1 MSRRLV
7 LCLAALGLVPLLV
20 ANAAP
25 ASPAFLAPVGMAAS
39 GTEPGVDIGDDGTIF
54 VNATTGLGVHS
65 VLNRST
71 DGGATFQQVTFSSP
85 WHRLPGGGDTDT
97 AVAPGGRVYFLDLWG
112 GSNSIAFS
120 PDNGQTWTRGTPCT
134 TLPLTDRQWLAV
146 GPRDPITGNDTLY
159 VGYQL
164 IQPPSTV
171 WISRSSDGG
180 MIWDHHVQISNVDAF
195 PGNIVADGDFVAM
208 QWYAQGART
217 VHVATSTNRG
227 ATFTS
232 EVVRA
237 NADGAIWSQAGF
249 AMDGQNLYSV
259 SLDRNTR
266 EVEVARSTDRGL
278 TWEGTQVVSDP
289 THGTQ
294 FPWVAARN
302 GKVAIAWYGSDN
314 YVGNTNNAPASAEW
328 VIKYVES
335 TDGGATYTP
344 ETTATP
350 PGDLVKRGAICT
362 SGLGC
367 NGGRELGDFLQIA
380 IDAAGKSI
388 ISYVDV
394 AGSARAKIVK
404 QA

>member
-7 LCLAALGLVPLLV
+7 LCLALVSLAPMLV
-20 ANAAP
+20 ANTAPAAP
-25 ASPAFLAPVGMAAS
+25 LFLDPVGMPAS
-39 GTEPGVDIGDDGTIF
+39 GTEPGVDIGADGTIF

-71 DGGATFQQVTFSSP
+71 DGGATFQQVTFTAP
-85 WHRLPGGGDTDT
+85 WNRLPGGGDTEA

-112 GSNSIAFS
+112 GSNSIAYS
-120 PDNGQTWTRGTPCT
+120 PDNGTTWTRGTPFT

-146 GPRDPITGNDTLY
+146 GPRDPVTGLDTIY

-180 MIWDHHVQISNVDAF
+180 MLWDHHVQISTVDAF

-217 VHVATSTNRG
+217 VHVATSNNRG
-227 ATFTS
+227 GSFTS
-232 EVVRA
+232 TVVRP
-237 NADGAIWSQAGF
+237 NADGALWSQAGF

-259 SLDRNTR
+259 SLDRSTR
-266 EVEVARSTDRGL
+266 DVEVARSTDRGL
-278 TWEGTQVVSDP
+278 TWGGLKMVSDVD
-289 THGTQ
+289 HGKQ
-294 FPWVAARN
+294 FPWVAARD

-314 YVGNTNNAPASAEW
+314 YVGNTNNAPTTAEW
-328 VIKYVES
+328 VIKYAES
-335 TDGGATYTP
+335 TDGGTTYSA

-367 NGGRELGDFLQIA
+367 NGGRELGDFLQVA
-380 IDAAGKSI
+380 IDGAGRSI
-388 ISYVDV
+388 ISYVD
-394 AGSARAKIVK
+394 AASGGRSKIVK